1 VARSGYGSPLSSSRL
16 RRRPDAR
23 YALSETIIP
32 FLSLAVPSRQLSR
45 LESASL
51 TMVTTES
58 EQARADS
65 RTFATLGHA
74 HESITA
80 KRNALH
86 CPRWG

>member
-1 VARSGYGSPLSSSRL
+1 VINAHGEPIFARMPSSVS
-16 RRRPDAR
+16 
-23 YALSETIIP
+23 T
-32 FLSLAVPSRQLSR
+32 LSR
-45 LESASL
+45 LESTSL

-58 EQARADS
+58 EHVRADS